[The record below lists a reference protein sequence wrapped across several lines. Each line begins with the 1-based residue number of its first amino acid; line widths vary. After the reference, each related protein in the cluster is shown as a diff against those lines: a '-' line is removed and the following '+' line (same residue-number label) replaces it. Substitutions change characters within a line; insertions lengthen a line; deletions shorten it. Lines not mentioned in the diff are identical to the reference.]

1 MYIGVAT
8 DTIAVTEMQ
17 NASAAKPKQTSISGR
32 VKTRQLSVVTH
43 FFFLMAMQMFV
54 CLYLDNKTDAV
65 MITSIK
71 H

>member
-43 FFFLMAMQMFV
+43 FFFFNGCANVCVFV
-54 CLYLDNKTDAV
+54 FG
-65 MITSIK
+65 
-71 H
+71 